1 MIQKRIEYFKSFA
14 DDPNEDQALLQ
25 TIRVP
30 KNLLFLSDKLPQ
42 PNYEKI
48 TKKNHSFT
56 KKAQNDLPDISM
68 RNNVNQNNTIIP
80 YSKSNEN
87 SSASNHTETRNHSLK
102 NNHSSG
108 SNKEIINSN
117 AIDKLTTI
125 PENHKESGRQEREKS
140 PKVIQKELVL
150 NNSPIKRLEYPD
162 DLVGSLQINRKN
174 ISKDVS
180 DLPQIK
186 NLNKRYIYII
196 KDDF

>member
-1 MIQKRIEYFKSFA
+1 LKHPLIQKRIEYFKSFA

-42 PNYEKI
+42 PNYEKLV
-48 TKKNHSFT
+48 KKNHSFT
-56 KKAQNDLPDISM
+56 KKAQNDLPEISM
-68 RNNVNQNNTIIP
+68 RNIVNQNNTIIP
-80 YSKSNEN
+80 YSKSNDN
-87 SSASNHTETRNHSLK
+87 SNASNQKEARNHSVK
-102 NNHSSG
+102 GNYSSG
-108 SNKEIINSN
+108 SNKESNNSN
-117 AIDKLTTI
+117 AIDKLEMI

-162 DLVGSLQINRKN
+162 DPAASIHNNRKN
-174 ISKDVS
+174 IAKDVS

-186 NLNKRYIYII
+186 NLNKR
-196 KDDF
+196 